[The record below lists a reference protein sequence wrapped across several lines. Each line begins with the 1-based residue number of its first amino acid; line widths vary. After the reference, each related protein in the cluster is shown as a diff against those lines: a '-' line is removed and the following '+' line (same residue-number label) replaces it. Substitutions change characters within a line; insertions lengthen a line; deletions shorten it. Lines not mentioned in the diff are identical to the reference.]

1 MRSKLNLLATA
12 AALAAMLVLGGAPLM
27 AAPPQPAPAAVMMYS
42 KHKKHKKAKKHKKH
56 KKSNKSSNKG

>member
-27 AAPPQPAPAAVMMYS
+27 AAPVQPAPVAAMYS
-42 KHKKHKKAKKHKKH
+42 KHKKHKKAKKEKKH
-56 KKSNKSSNKG
+56 KKSKKSSNKG